1 MQTTFPKSSLLLVPI
16 LKVFQDE
23 LRSIYGDKLVE
34 IILYGSYARGDF
46 NENSDVDLLLLFE
59 DKYPYF
65 QQDDIVYNSVVK
77 ILSEHQQLI
86 SLMPIYKSSFENRKT
101 PLYQNIKQEGIRLWT
116 K

>member
-1 MQTTFPKSSLLLVPI
+1 MHALLLAPV
-16 LKVFQDE
+16 LQAFQDE
-23 LRSIYGDKLVE
+23 LLRIYGDKLVE

-65 QQDDIVYNSVVK
+65 QQDSRVYNSVVQ

-86 SLMPIYKSSFENRKT
+86 SLMPVYKTSFETYKT
-101 PLYQNIKQEGIRLWT
+101 PLYQNIKREGIRLWT